1 MLLSGLDYMAALLA
15 FVATSVVLL
24 VLQPVAERLNLLDQP
39 GGRKDHANATPVTG
53 GLAVFVGCVAAHL
66 GGQPASDSL
75 LAFLTAAGLVVAMG
89 VYDDLHDMRWY
100 TRILIQTVATLI
112 IIYWGGVRVEQLG
125 PALGFETLSLGWLSV
140 PFTVF
145 ATVGIINAMN
155 MIDGADGQAGL
166 LGLAALVM
174 LMAAALYA
182 GNTLLTERLS
192 VLCAALLAFLGWNM
206 RLPWRPRA
214 KVFLGNAGSAL
225 LGLII
230 AWVCFRLTQNPGHPV
245 NPVLALWLLPVPI
258 MDCLVVSVRRLRQG
272 RSPFSAGRDHI
283 HHLLQD
289 AGRLQ
294 HAQCLRQG
302 RPHHPQL
309 RGLREPGGLA
319 EVIHPD
325 QNQAQVAQS
334 EVIPD
339 RNLRVLVHYS
349 VLNRGGAERSILRL
363 LSGLAER
370 SCTVELVLTSAGGAL
385 EEEIDPR
392 VTVHHLRTIRTWN
405 RGGTQEN
412 VLSRLG
418 FAAKWFLARMQESWR
433 RRAFRSVA
441 YDVAICGSSGL
452 SPGFICNAVQAKR
465 RFVFVRSDPAQVKDP
480 RWREGVQ
487 RFSGRIDGY
496 LCVSEFVRRSMQAT
510 YPAIRDKCLT
520 SYNLIN
526 AAQIRERA
534 MEHGS
539 PFPPGNGKLRVLSV
553 CRLQEAS
560 KALMRMV
567 EVHRRLL
574 ESGVDHEWHVL
585 GDGADRPLLEYA
597 IQSNGVGESLLLH
610 GAVTNPYPWYRHADI
625 CAVLSRY
632 EGLCGVV
639 NEARVLERPVIAT
652 RFAGIEEQITTEVNG
667 LIVEQ
672 SVDAICTGMKRLLQE
687 PELRQRL
694 ANGGYP
700 HVLLDDEAKV
710 DVLLKVLVGD
720 RSEGGQP
727 N

>member
-39 GGRKDHANATPVTG
+39 GGRKDHASATPVTG
-53 GLAVFVGCVAAHL
+53 GLAVFAGCVAAHL

-75 LAFLTAAGLVVAMG
+75 LAFLAAAGLVVAMG

-230 AWVCFRLTQNPGHPV
+230 AWVCFRLTQNPEHPV

-289 AGRLQ
+289 AGFGPTRAALHLTWLSLLCGLLVALLVRTHWLPYPVLLLGFLLLCGSWYALTRDRARAVALFRRL
-294 HAQCLRQG
+294 RRDG
-302 RPHHPQL
+302 RP
-309 RGLREPGGLA
+309 
-319 EVIHPD
+319 
-325 QNQAQVAQS
+325 
-334 EVIPD
+334 
-339 RNLRVLVHYS
+339 
-349 VLNRGGAERSILRL
+349 
-363 LSGLAER
+363 
-370 SCTVELVLTSAGGAL
+370 
-385 EEEIDPR
+385 
-392 VTVHHLRTIRTWN
+392 
-405 RGGTQEN
+405 
-412 VLSRLG
+412 
-418 FAAKWFLARMQESWR
+418 AA
-433 RRAFRSVA
+433 
-441 YDVAICGSSGL
+441 
-452 SPGFICNAVQAKR
+452 
-465 RFVFVRSDPAQVKDP
+465 
-480 RWREGVQ
+480 
-487 RFSGRIDGY
+487 
-496 LCVSEFVRRSMQAT
+496 
-510 YPAIRDKCLT
+510 
-520 SYNLIN
+520 
-526 AAQIRERA
+526 
-534 MEHGS
+534 
-539 PFPPGNGKLRVLSV
+539 
-553 CRLQEAS
+553 AS
-560 KALMRMV
+560 KPA
-567 EVHRRLL
+567 E
-574 ESGVDHEWHVL
+574 
-585 GDGADRPLLEYA
+585 
-597 IQSNGVGESLLLH
+597 
-610 GAVTNPYPWYRHADI
+610 
-625 CAVLSRY
+625 
-632 EGLCGVV
+632 
-639 NEARVLERPVIAT
+639 
-652 RFAGIEEQITTEVNG
+652 
-667 LIVEQ
+667 
-672 SVDAICTGMKRLLQE
+672 
-687 PELRQRL
+687 
-694 ANGGYP
+694 
-700 HVLLDDEAKV
+700 
-710 DVLLKVLVGD
+710 
-720 RSEGGQP
+720 
-727 N
+727 